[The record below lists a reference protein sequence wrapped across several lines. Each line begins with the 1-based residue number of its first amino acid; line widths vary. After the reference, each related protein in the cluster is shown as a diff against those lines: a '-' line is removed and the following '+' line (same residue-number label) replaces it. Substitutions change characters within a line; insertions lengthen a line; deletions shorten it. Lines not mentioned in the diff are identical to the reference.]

1 MSDGVSQPGEG
12 QPPGNVVRGLTPAGS
27 LDGGSAREHEL
38 YHLLSALADDALS
51 DAEFASLDQ
60 LLSTDPQ
67 ARAVY
72 VRHINLCE
80 QLEGLVVP
88 SLDAVSQADYL
99 KTESRNS
106 SDIHDAERRAALI
119 EMPTRS
125 NVHGPMRFFTRRAL
139 RIAAGCAAAVV
150 VAAASLLFIDRSGNR
165 DRSFVDLPIA
175 DVPGTTGA
183 SARVAS
189 GTGASAANAKGD
201 TALAATGSE
210 ATAHVAVITSLDQP
224 VWGVGAAPA
233 GVGSAVGLQTLSL
246 TSGRVELDFGSGAKV
261 FLRGP
266 AEFSLLSTSRGKLHF
281 GELSASVPDGAEGFV
296 IDTPS
301 VEVVDLGT
309 EFGVSVSRAGVAD
322 LHVFKGAVEARTTG
336 VDEQP
341 GSLFRLEASQTRR
354 FAPDA
359 ALPTE
364 MPYNAAWFP
373 SVPQFSSQEPQT
385 RGAVCLLRLAPEN
398 VEADK
403 LESDDFILLFEEQ
416 AAVTLARPLPVTF
429 SDPGRYD
436 LFRGKSKRL
445 AAGTRV
451 SSYLLHFDS
460 IMRNGRSHRLRLD
473 GSVTFPRPILG
484 VIAAGKQ
491 LLYTDRLL
499 GHPETAYGDIRS
511 RGLDS
516 NLRDNT
522 YDIVT
527 LSEDRLT
534 LDLSFSVRKSCDQLR
549 VLIAAPDPAAPPQQE
564 TEL

>member
-1 MSDGVSQPGEG
+1 MSESIPQSGGG
-12 QPPGNVVRGLTPAGS
+12 QTSGNPIRGLTPAGFLEGS
-27 LDGGSAREHEL
+27 LLEGGPAREHEL
-38 YHLLSALADDALS
+38 HHLLSALADDALS
-51 DAEFASLDQ
+51 DAEFARLDH

-67 ARAVY
+67 ARALY
-72 VRHINLCE
+72 VRHVNLCE
-80 QLEGLVVP
+80 QLGDLVVP
-88 SLDAVSQADYL
+88 SLDAVSGGLCHTDDLA
-99 KTESRNS
+99 KTAEN
-106 SDIHDAERRAALI
+106 HDAERHAPLSDVPAPSTGQHPL
-119 EMPTRS
+119 
-125 NVHGPMRFFTRRAL
+125 RFFTRRPL
-139 RIAAGCAAAVV
+139 RIAACSAAAIVFL
-150 VAAASLLFIDRSGNR
+150 AAGLLFVDQGQRGDRGLA
-165 DRSFVDLPIA
+165 DRP
-175 DVPGTTGA
+175 
-183 SARVAS
+183 VAVELEHS
-189 GTGASAANAKGD
+189 VEFEHSHEGMPN
-201 TALAATGSE
+201 ATGPLNTE
-210 ATAHVAVITSLDQP
+210 ATAHVAVITSIDRP
-224 VWGVGAAPA
+224 VWGSGSSPS

-246 TSGRVELDFGSGAKV
+246 TSGRIELDFGSGAKV

-309 EFGVSVSRAGVAD
+309 EFGVSVNRAGVAD

-336 VDEQP
+336 IDEQP

-354 FAPDA
+354 FAPDTL
-359 ALPTE
+359 LPTE

-385 RGAVCLLRLAPEN
+385 RGAVCLLRLAPET

-403 LESDDFILLFEEQ
+403 LESDDFILLFEERS
-416 AAVTLARPLPVTF
+416 AVTLARPLPVTF

-445 AAGTRV
+445 AAGTCV

-460 IMRNGRSHRLRLD
+460 VMLNGRSHRLRLD
-473 GSVTFPRPILG
+473 GSVTFPHPILG
-484 VIAAGKQ
+484 VIAAGKH
-491 LLYTDRLL
+491 LLQTDRLL

-516 NLRDNT
+516 NLRGDT

-549 VLIAAPDPAAPPQQE
+549 VLIAAPAAPQQQG

>member
-1 MSDGVSQPGEG
+1 MSDG
-12 QPPGNVVRGLTPAGS
+12 TPAPIQPVGVQP
-27 LDGGSAREHEL
+27 LGCDPVGQHEV

-51 DAEFASLDQ
+51 DAEFARLDH

-99 KTESRNS
+99 TTESRNS
-106 SDIHDAERRAALI
+106 SEIHDAERRAAVCEL
-119 EMPTRS
+119 PTRS
-125 NVHGPMRFFTRRAL
+125 NVHGPMKFFTRRAL

-150 VAAASLLFIDRSGNR
+150 VAAASLLFVDRSGNR
-165 DRSFVDLPIA
+165 DRSVVNLPIA
-175 DVPGTTGA
+175 DEPGATGA
-183 SARVAS
+183 SA
-189 GTGASAANAKGD
+189 TNAKGD
-201 TALAATGSE
+201 TAPAATGSE

-224 VWGVGAAPA
+224 VWGVGTAPV

-354 FAPDA
+354 FAPDV

-373 SVPQFSSQEPQT
+373 SVPQFSGQEPQT

-416 AAVTLARPLPVTF
+416 VAVTLARPLPVTF

-460 IMRNGRSHRLRLD
+460 VMLNGRSHRLRLD
-473 GSVTFPRPILG
+473 GSVTFPHPILG
-484 VIAAGKQ
+484 VIAAGKH
-491 LLYTDRLL
+491 LLQTDRLL

-549 VLIAAPDPAAPPQQE
+549 VLIAAPDPVAPQQQE
-564 TEL
+564 SEL